1 MSAYQVFQNA
11 YLHAQLARPPDEE
24 HTFPSGTMDM
34 DEWDKL
40 PPDCQAFIEILA
52 HYGMDDD
59 VGLFIYKSYPEIATR
74 IGPTL
79 RTGLIILEEK
89 HIIEEMPEE
98 FINNYITELA
108 QIAIDGPENHT
119 APVTPETE
127 SKTTAMIRARAEAIL
142 EQAPARARIS
152 LYFHDYFAEP
162 IPEEPRSKFQGQE
175 VEVTKPKPET
185 VTGPE
190 PEKEA
195 EIASIKPESKPPTK
209 TGLTEQVQPPEKGD
223 KPRNLPKTRA
233 EIGAHQLQALLL
245 LKSTK
250 TRQEPELPMFRLP
263 RPEEESGPESQGQ
276 KVMDSG
282 SRTANQGQKL

>member
-59 VGLFIYKSYPEIATR
+59 VGLFIYKYYPEVAAR

-89 HIIEEMPEE
+89 HITEELPME
-98 FINNYITELA
+98 FIDNYVTELA
-108 QIAIDGPENHT
+108 QIAIDGLENHT

-127 SKTTAMIRARAEAIL
+127 SKNTAMIRATAEAIL

-152 LYFHDYFAEP
+152 LRRRYHRAKVQTCHNVPSTILYNQLTKARANEKRLTIVNP
-162 IPEEPRSKFQGQE
+162 RQQCYAMSKIPS
-175 VEVTKPKPET
+175 VC
-185 VTGPE
+185 
-190 PEKEA
+190 
-195 EIASIKPESKPPTK
+195 ILESP
-209 TGLTEQVQPPEKGD
+209 
-223 KPRNLPKTRA
+223 
-233 EIGAHQLQALLL
+233 
-245 LKSTK
+245 
-250 TRQEPELPMFRLP
+250 
-263 RPEEESGPESQGQ
+263 
-276 KVMDSG
+276 
-282 SRTANQGQKL
+282 